1 MYSVN
6 TINPRIISMK
16 KMSKHIFTLSALTI
30 LTACG
35 GSNQSEQP
43 DSIVVNPITPPV
55 SISPKL
61 VVTQGTITGF
71 GSIYVD
77 GIKYNT
83 DTSNIRKNGLNTQLS
98 ALSVGMKI
106 SFSAQQNDLDEWVA
120 QDVAYDTEVEGVIQS
135 IDRNNSQIQIANTV
149 VFYNDLTHFIDTSE
163 TLIGVGQRVEISGYP
178 QADGTFL
185 ASYIKADT
193 DESNDGH
200 EYTAGIVSNLDEA
213 TLQFTING
221 VVIDYSSAVID
232 GVLANNTYVKVEGN
246 LVDGVMVANKVDAR
260 TVKESLDIDDD
271 SVLRYQIE
279 GLITQVSATSIGV
292 NGQIFDY
299 ANDVEIEGAAL
310 NDLTVGMFVE
320 VYVNNN
326 LVTSIEF
333 KQSSYSSDGKVK
345 GVIEDIDRENKT
357 ITVNAVVYV
366 INEFSRFEDDDEQ
379 YFSFATLNI
388 NDYVEIAYLQTSPL
402 PSVLKI
408 EKEDQHEYQQEWE
421 MKGQVTA
428 ISNNIITVN
437 GAEIVLVTDAK
448 YIIDDALVSFT
459 TFLSQLIVGDRV
471 EVEGQYD
478 TNNLFIL
485 GKVELGR
492 NDNDG
497 SDDDGGDADRGDDSD
512 DDNGNDDKHVGYVE
526 LEGTITQLLTNKSF
540 MLNGYEVQLSEN
552 AELELN
558 DRDVNLITFMEALAV
573 GRTIEVEDQWVENKY
588 ILVSEA
594 ELK

>member
-1 MYSVN
+1 
-6 TINPRIISMK
+6 
-16 KMSKHIFTLSALTI
+16 
-30 LTACG
+30 
-35 GSNQSEQP
+35 
-43 DSIVVNPITPPV
+43 
-55 SISPKL
+55 
-61 VVTQGTITGF
+61 
-71 GSIYVD
+71 
-77 GIKYNT
+77 
-83 DTSNIRKNGLNTQLS
+83 
-98 ALSVGMKI
+98 
-106 SFSAQQNDLDEWVA
+106 
-120 QDVAYDTEVEGVIQS
+120 
-135 IDRNNSQIQIANTV
+135 
-149 VFYNDLTHFIDTSE
+149 
-163 TLIGVGQRVEISGYP
+163 
-178 QADGTFL
+178 
-185 ASYIKADT
+185 
-193 DESNDGH
+193 
-200 EYTAGIVSNLDEA
+200 
-213 TLQFTING
+213 
-221 VVIDYSSAVID
+221 
-232 GVLANNTYVKVEGN
+232 
-246 LVDGVMVANKVDAR
+246 MVANKVDAR

-497 SDDDGGDADRGDDSD
+497 SDDDGGDADRGDDGD

-573 GRTIEVEDQWVENKY
+573 GRTIEVESQWVENKY